1 MVCGGILDPWLLPLD
16 SDMALPDETGP
27 IEAHELAQRRRELA
41 QGLRALAVGRDPLG
55 RRREEA
61 RDPPQAIREHIAG
74 NSRSDAGFLC
84 LCANLGAAV
93 LASQLICTQA
103 KLTPQRARLYVLST
117 PPRPPGRR
125 CFAFQLI
132 CKQLSQDIVMAI

>member
-1 MVCGGILDPWLLPLD
+1 MNSRSDAENSHRESEHSQSAVIRRDAAENVEICILAIYSVQLWFWNYLDFIMVCGGILDLWLLPLD

-41 QGLRALAVGRDPLG
+41 QGLRALAVGRDPPG

-74 NSRSDAGFLC
+74 NSRSDADFC
-84 LCANLGAAV
+84 CVPNLGAA
-93 LASQLICTQA
+93 
-103 KLTPQRARLYVLST
+103 
-117 PPRPPGRR
+117 
-125 CFAFQLI
+125 F
-132 CKQLSQDIVMAI
+132 